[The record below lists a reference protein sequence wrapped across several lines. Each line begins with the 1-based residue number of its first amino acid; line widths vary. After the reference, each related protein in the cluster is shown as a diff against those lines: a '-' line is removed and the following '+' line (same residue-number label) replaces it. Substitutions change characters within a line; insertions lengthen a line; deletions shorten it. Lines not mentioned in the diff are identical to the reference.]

1 VHWSRTKRDDA
12 PAPWVDL
19 DELTA
24 TCDVVAIVIALGP
37 QTRNLW
43 DAARFSAMKA
53 GAVLVNGSRGE
64 VLDEEALVAALT
76 EGRLAAAALDV
87 FHLEPLPETSPL
99 REAPNV
105 LLSPHMAGSTAE
117 AAVRIIGQAKANL
130 LRVLDGQ
137 PVVDVVNGVA
147 PEVRC
152 R

>member
-1 VHWSRTKRDDA
+1 
-12 PAPWVDL
+12 
-19 DELTA
+19 
-24 TCDVVAIVIALGP
+24 
-37 QTRNLW
+37 
-43 DAARFSAMKA
+43 
-53 GAVLVNGSRGE
+53 